1 MERKE
6 KYRFQ
11 AEKMLSDYEFF
22 SSPRFMRVLHHVGK
36 EITDR
41 HNAKIRTYAEQGENR
56 AGYFEGVYTYINV
69 LNEITQSF
77 PTLELRGE
85 SILGVVGHEC
95 GHQNY
100 SSIYLRRK
108 YVEGIENG
116 ILYPYF
122 PEPNTEKEQIYA
134 DQMKQLFTKK
144 DKATLGIYLPVAA
157 RLHGLLEDVYVE
169 ERMSKRFPGSIQ
181 RGIYQNRKRIMER
194 FESVKQMDR
203 TGDQLGTM
211 LWVLTEYMFTQRVNV
226 WDGEVRL
233 YEDFLRECTSV
244 IHWATHDVRE
254 SSRFIA
260 TNQILLTIWPL
271 LLKEI
276 EELQAMMEAA
286 DPEVKGYLIKNKA
299 EQIQNQIPKYS
310 EEPNCRELR
319 MKEQEASDVEWTGKE
334 KHEIPEEESR
344 DPQSEQIK
352 KSLDSGRLERAKPED
367 GEPLEELMADVPK
380 EIDFSRE
387 LRKIRHEIA
396 EEKAQDMMSEAMHE
410 ALKNFLDGITFH
422 PVNVTIPKEVIRQDK
437 SSEKALLEYQEVQPE
452 IERVVRKFLEMIR
465 PLLVARKSKLQ
476 RRQFFGKSLD
486 MKNLWDP
493 QERVFKS
500 KIADKNNFDTVIA
513 ILMDQSASIN
523 EMRKKASQLT
533 ALCIYEFAQY
543 LNIPV
548 CVYGHCTNIWRP
560 GHMGEETVCLH
571 SYVEFEDSHDAK
583 LRILD
588 MKPSG
593 ANRDGVALQYIEEKL
608 KRRKERMKLLFFT
621 CDGLPNAQDYG
632 GKVARDDLKQIQKK
646 IHKEGIH
653 LLVAA
658 TGADQEEIRRIYGN
672 ACVNTSDLAKL
683 PNEICG
689 RLIQMIL

>member
-1 MERKE
+1 MEKKE
-6 KYRFQ
+6 KCRFQ

-41 HNAKIRTYAEQGENR
+41 HNAKIRTYVE
-56 AGYFEGVYTYINV
+56 
-69 LNEITQSF
+69 
-77 PTLELRGE
+77 PGE
-85 SILGVVGHEC
+85 SILGVAGHEC

-100 SSIYLRRK
+100 SSIYLRKK

-116 ILYPYF
+116 IIYPYF

-134 DQMKQLFTKK
+134 NQMKQFFAKK
-144 DKATLGIYLPVAA
+144 DKAALGIYLSVAA

-194 FESVKQMDR
+194 FKSVKQMDR
-203 TGDQLGTM
+203 TGNQLGTM

-226 WDGEVRL
+226 WDGEVQL
-233 YEDFLRECTSV
+233 YENFLRECVPV

-271 LLKEI
+271 LQKEI
-276 EELQAMMEAA
+276 EELQERMEAA
-286 DPEVKGYLIKNKA
+286 DPEARGDLIKNIA
-299 EQIQNQIPKYS
+299 EQIQNQIPQYS
-310 EEPNCRELR
+310 EEPSCRELR
-319 MKEQEASDVEWTGKE
+319 MKEQEASDVEWSGNE
-334 KHEIPEEESR
+334 KHEIPEAGGR
-344 DPQSEQIK
+344 NQKIEQTK
-352 KSLDSGRLERAKPED
+352 ESLDNRRLDGVKPED
-367 GEPLEELMADVPK
+367 GEPLEKLMADVPK
-380 EIDFSRE
+380 EIDFGRE
-387 LRKIRHEIA
+387 LRKIKHEMA
-396 EEKAQDMMSEAMHE
+396 EEKAQAMMSEAKHE
-410 ALKNFLDGITFH
+410 ALKKLLDGITFH
-422 PVNVTIPKEVIRQDK
+422 PVNSAIPKEVIRQ
-437 SSEKALLEYQEVQPE
+437 SQPSEKALLAYQELQPE
-452 IERVVRKFLEMIR
+452 IERVARKFLEIIR
-465 PLLVARKSKLQ
+465 PLLAARKSKLQ

-493 QERVFKS
+493 QERVFKT

-533 ALCIYEFAQY
+533 ALCIFEFAKH

-548 CVYGHCTNIWRP
+548 CVYGHCTDFRRP
-560 GHMGEETVCLH
+560 GHFGEETVCLH

-588 MKPSG
+588 MKPGG
-593 ANRDGVALQYIEEKL
+593 ANRDGVALQYMEEIL

-632 GKVARDDLKQIQKK
+632 GKVARDDLRQIQKK

-658 TGADQEEIRRIYGN
+658 TGADQAEIRRIYGD
-672 ACVNTSDLAKL
+672 ACVNTSDLSKL

-689 RLIQMIL
+689 RLIEMIL

>member
-116 ILYPYF
+116 IIYPYF

-144 DKATLGIYLPVAA
+144 DKATLGIYLPVAV

-286 DPEVKGYLIKNKA
+286 DPEAKGYLIKNKA
-299 EQIQNQIPKYS
+299 EQIQNQIPQYS

-334 KHEIPEEESR
+334 KYEMPEEESR
-344 DPQSEQIK
+344 DPQSEQTK

-387 LRKIRHEIA
+387 LRKIRHEMA
-396 EEKAQDMMSEAMHE
+396 EEKAQAMMSEAMHE
-410 ALKNFLDGITFH
+410 ALKNLLDGITFH
-422 PVNVTIPKEVIRQDK
+422 PVNAAIPKEVIRQDK

-548 CVYGHCTNIWRP
+548 CVYGHCTNIWRL

-593 ANRDGVALQYIEEKL
+593 ANRDGVALQYMEEKL